1 MRKQLFLENAQES
14 VKHISYNFTS
24 ISNKIKMGLFVLL
37 HQHMQSPPSPWIP
50 FFSGSNFI
58 ICRRPKTALQVY
70 CKKLVQKNKHSV
82 LRKYTTKYRYPGRW
96 RTLYLYDICF
106 LDLSTLYARSRD
118 GTKSFRMPKARPSS
132 QARDGSCCVPDPGRF
147 PLRLRD
153 GSYPFL
159 PSSFLIRLLDGIQGG
174 PTELNPGIKVF

>member
-1 MRKQLFLENAQES
+1 MLFRAVAARENTQLSPSLTRTLGTAKNWFKKINIWSS
-14 VKHISYNFTS
+14 VN
-24 ISNKIKMGLFVLL
+24 
-37 HQHMQSPPSPWIP
+37 IP
-50 FFSGSNFI
+50 
-58 ICRRPKTALQVY
+58 
-70 CKKLVQKNKHSV
+70 
-82 LRKYTTKYRYPGRW
+82 PGRW
-96 RTLYLYDICF
+96 RTLYIYDICF

>member
-1 MRKQLFLENAQES
+1 MGDQKLHCNCTECWSQLRAKLRAFPRHLARENTQLS
-14 VKHISYNFTS
+14 LSLTPTL
-24 ISNKIKMGLFVLL
+24 G
-37 HQHMQSPPSPWIP
+37 
-50 FFSGSNFI
+50 
-58 ICRRPKTALQVY
+58 TA
-70 CKKLVQKNKHSV
+70 KNLVQKNKHSV
-82 LRKYTTKYRYPGRW
+82 LQKYPTKYKYPGRW
-96 RTLYLYDICF
+96 RTLYIYDICF